1 MNNKRRIVGLLTAG
15 ALMAMSVTA
24 CGSSGAA
31 GTSTDI
37 STAVAVNVQQVQLG
51 SMESYIKVSTQV
63 SANSSVDVIPK
74 VGGTVESL
82 NVEVGDLVSAGQL
95 LFVVDDTDLQIS
107 AQTALAGIQQA
118 QAGVNSAQAQYNSAV
133 GGSSQ
138 SQLDSARTAMESA
151 KINYDDAAKNLER
164 TKELFAV
171 GGASQTEVEALESGV
186 ELARQQ
192 YEAAKNQYDLLNDK
206 ILKESEAAAAA
217 GVRQAQ
223 AGVESA
229 RSQYNSIQNQIAN
242 TRVKAEVSG
251 MVASNNVTVGG
262 TVSMGAPAMTIMDID
277 TVKVVLGVS
286 DQAINQIAIG
296 STVYVTIS
304 AASDEVFEGHVS
316 NIAPAPDNQTMLY
329 PVEVELK
336 NPDHLIKPGMFASA
350 KLVLSAQDGVI
361 SLPINAVVSKND
373 ETYVFVL
380 QDDNTVKKVSVQ
392 TGMTNDESIEIV
404 SGLAEG
410 DQVVIRGQDY
420 LVDGSTVEVV

>member
-1 MNNKRRIVGLLTAG
+1 MNNRRRMIGLLTAG
-15 ALMAMSVTA
+15 TLLAMSMTA
-24 CGSSGAA
+24 CGSGGA
-31 GTSTDI
+31 GDTSSDI

-51 SMESYIKVSTQV
+51 NMESYIKVSTQV
-63 SANSSVDVIPK
+63 SANSSVDVVPK
-74 VGGTVESL
+74 VGGTVERL
-82 NVEVGDLVSAGQL
+82 NVEVGDMVHAGDL

-107 AQTALAGIQQA
+107 AQTALASIQQA
-118 QAGVNSAQAQYNSAV
+118 QASVNSAQAQYNSTV

-138 SQLDSARTAMESA
+138 SQLDSARTAMDSA
-151 KINYDDAAKNLER
+151 KVNYDDATKNLER
-164 TKELFAV
+164 TKELFSV
-171 GGASQTEVEALESGV
+171 GGASQTEVESLESSV

-192 YEAAKNQYDLLNDK
+192 YEAAKNQYDLLNNQ
-206 ILKESEAAAAA
+206 ILKESAAAAEA
-217 GVRQAQ
+217 GVKQAQ

-242 TRVKAEVSG
+242 TKVKAEVSG

-262 TVSMGAPAMTIMDID
+262 TVSVGAPAMTLMDIN

-286 DQAINQIAIG
+286 DEAINQISIG

-316 NIAPAPDNQTMLY
+316 NIAPAPNEQTMLY

-336 NPDHLIKPGMFASA
+336 NPDHIIKPGMFASA
-350 KLVLSAQDGVI
+350 KLVLSSQDGVI

-380 QDDNTVKKVSVQ
+380 QDDSTVKKVNVE

-410 DQVVIRGQDY
+410 DQVVIKGQDY